1 MRVRWLLSLSAAAA
15 LIAGLVVLELWEHPP
30 TLLQG
35 LRSEVVAG
43 LHWVHRHVLTV
54 LGITAVATSLAA
66 VSTVLQWWTGLLQW
80 LTVPREPVSG
90 RLAERPRAQDREVML
105 KRVRYQWVE
114 GVLRHSLAQAVRLR
128 LGLTYRR
135 DAAAQLRDLA
145 LHWAGQAPKTVPPG
159 TTMSE
164 LFDRLG
170 GALLI
175 LGAPGAGKTTLLL
188 ELLQDLLD
196 AAELDSR
203 QPIPVVV
210 NLSSWAHRR
219 RPLVEWLA
227 EELHLRYDVPRR
239 IASAWISNREI
250 LPLLDGLDE
259 VTWEH
264 REACAEAINT
274 FRQGE
279 HGLVRFAVCSRTGD
293 YQAMA
298 TRLRVEQAVELQP
311 PTDQQM
317 DDYLADLGTS
327 TQGIRDALRA
337 DQDLV
342 ELLRSPLML
351 SVAALAY
358 EDEPAAELPATGA
371 LEQRRARLFA
381 TYIERMLHHR
391 PTSSRYP
398 PQRILTWLTWLAR
411 ALHARGLSEF
421 HLDRLQPDWLPTVMQ
436 QRLVSSVPV
445 IMVWLLVAPAVGLH
459 EWTRGGRLETLLV
472 VVGVGFM
479 ILALQNWQPGP
490 RRQGKQRAVIEPV
503 EAVRWSWQPA
513 ARRLTSSVALG
524 LFFGL
529 ILALVQGLGWVA
541 SSSNAPDALSEFLA
555 LGLAASLLPGFSVA
569 LAGGLTVGLADER
582 AIPNEGIQRSARY
595 ALMLGAPSMVAT
607 TLLFALAASLLKL
620 QGQTLAVGLIFGLV
634 AGLVV
639 GGYAGGWACLRH
651 LTLRA
656 LLVYNKAAP
665 WQYIRFLNDATDSL
679 FLRRA
684 GSGYLFVHRLL
695 QEHLAEPGGQ
705 PSIHPTPQLNSGKQN
720 PPT

>member
-15 LIAGLVVLELWEHPP
+15 LIAGLVVLELWEYPP
-30 TLLQG
+30 TLLRG

-43 LHWVHRHVLTV
+43 LHWVHGHVLTV
-54 LGITAVATSLAA
+54 LGVTAVATSLAA
-66 VSTVLQWWTGLLQW
+66 VGTVLQWWTGLLQW
-80 LTVPREPVSG
+80 STVRRAPVGG

-105 KRVRYQWVE
+105 KRVRYHWVE
-114 GVLRHSLAQAVRLR
+114 GVLRRSLAQAVRLR

-145 LHWAGQAPKTVPPG
+145 LHQAGQAPQTVPPD

-227 EELHLRYDVPRR
+227 EELHSGYDVPRR
-239 IASAWISNREI
+239 IATAWISNREI

-259 VTWEH
+259 VTMEH

-293 YQAMA
+293 YQALT
-298 TRLRVEQAVELQP
+298 TRLRVEQAIELQP
-311 PTDQQM
+311 PTDRQM

-327 TQGIRDALRA
+327 TQGIREALRA

-371 LEQRRARLFA
+371 PELRRARLFA
-381 TYIERMLHHR
+381 TYIDRMLHYR
-391 PTSSRYP
+391 PTSYP
-398 PQRILTWLTWLAR
+398 RTACSLGSPGLPASCKAAGLASFISTASSPIGCRPCGNGGWLAR
-411 ALHARGLSEF
+411 SR
-421 HLDRLQPDWLPTVMQ
+421 
-436 QRLVSSVPV
+436 
-445 IMVWLLVAPAVGLH
+445 
-459 EWTRGGRLETLLV
+459 
-472 VVGVGFM
+472 
-479 ILALQNWQPGP
+479 
-490 RRQGKQRAVIEPV
+490 
-503 EAVRWSWQPA
+503 
-513 ARRLTSSVALG
+513 
-524 LFFGL
+524 
-529 ILALVQGLGWVA
+529 
-541 SSSNAPDALSEFLA
+541 
-555 LGLAASLLPGFSVA
+555 
-569 LAGGLTVGLADER
+569 
-582 AIPNEGIQRSARY
+582 
-595 ALMLGAPSMVAT
+595 
-607 TLLFALAASLLKL
+607 
-620 QGQTLAVGLIFGLV
+620 
-634 AGLVV
+634 
-639 GGYAGGWACLRH
+639 
-651 LTLRA
+651 
-656 LLVYNKAAP
+656 
-665 WQYIRFLNDATDSL
+665 
-679 FLRRA
+679 
-684 GSGYLFVHRLL
+684 
-695 QEHLAEPGGQ
+695 
-705 PSIHPTPQLNSGKQN
+705 
-720 PPT
+720 